1 MEQMH
6 LYCWLCSIR
15 NTQFNVSSYKV
26 IASCTV
32 SNELERKEKNPQ
44 TMLNVDFNSHVASKS
59 EFSLPAITIIIR
71 LFVCMRMLL
80 LVCIW
85 GLVKKCILCPL
96 EQGGKRGAIS
106 YCFCVFLNY
115 TDTKFCRV
123 FFYSCWRQSGGNYFY
138 PSVLTPPF
146 SFSHSGEIGYN
157 LELMVC
163 YACRT
168 TQW

>member
-1 MEQMH
+1 MFPQRVLWWDAAGCVFKYALGSTEQIH

-15 NTQFNVSSYKV
+15 NTQLNVSSYKV

-32 SNELERKEKNPQ
+32 SNELEKKEKKNPQ

-59 EFSLPAITIIIR
+59 EFPLPAITIIIR

-85 GLVKKCILCPL
+85 GLVKKCIQCPL
-96 EQGGKRGAIS
+96 EQRGKSGAIS

-123 FFYSCWRQSGGNYFY
+123 FFLLLLKTKWWQLLLFLS
-138 PSVLTPPF
+138 
-146 SFSHSGEIGYN
+146 
-157 LELMVC
+157 
-163 YACRT
+163 
-168 TQW
+168 